1 MINTSSDPTYKLLW
15 KYPAYKLVCNF
26 ANIYPN
32 NTVVLDHLTPRMSYL
47 CDLAA
52 HNQKKKIWTRGS
64 SVIVPGV
71 ELSQNELIRW
81 IFPKRSTKY
90 RTMFVSIGDAGD
102 TKNLFVDVWTRGSI
116 YAVSYTHLTLP
127 TILLV

>member
-52 HNQKKKIWTRGS
+52 HNQKKKFGHGDQVLS
-64 SVIVPGV
+64 SPAWNYPKMSLFEQSEV
-71 ELSQNELIRW
+71 LIDT
-81 IFPKRSTKY
+81 FPPKKY
-90 RTMFVSIGDAGD
+90 VRMCE
-102 TKNLFVDVWTRGSI
+102 
-116 YAVSYTHLTLP
+116 
-127 TILLV
+127 